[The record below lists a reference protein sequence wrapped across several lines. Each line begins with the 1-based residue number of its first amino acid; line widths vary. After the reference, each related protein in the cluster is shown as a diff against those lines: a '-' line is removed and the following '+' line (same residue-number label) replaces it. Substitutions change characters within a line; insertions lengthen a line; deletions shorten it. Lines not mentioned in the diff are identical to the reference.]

1 MERKSPAFINK
12 QWKKTMTKI
21 IKELTIFT
29 LYCIGWLIV
38 LVIFAILCSA
48 FSGFLKGLT
57 GYEVN
62 SMVIGLTIGCIV
74 GFREIIKEIK
84 EARK

>member
-1 MERKSPAFINK
+1 VEMIKYV
-12 QWKKTMTKI
+12 
-21 IKELTIFT
+21 KELFILT
-29 LYCIGWLIV
+29 LYCIAWLIA
-38 LVIFAILCSA
+38 LVIFAMLCTA

-57 GYEVN
+57 GYEVD

-74 GFREIIKEIK
+74 GFKGIIKEIK